1 MANSKKNN
9 SKRKALTAGILIAAV
24 LIAAFA
30 FYLWFF
36 MLKKPVMILKGSEV
50 TVEAG
55 KRFDEWSVVES
66 LENVSRDQVTIDR
79 SGLNTNIP
87 GDYEITYT
95 LVSVAGEQSL
105 PVHVIVKDTTP
116 PELELVSDTFATEPG
131 DTIDV
136 KETIARVS
144 DHSGVRCSFD
154 DGETEEVFTRTGD
167 YEMKV
172 RAVDGAGNV
181 TEKDVVFRITAPD
194 YEAPVILG
202 TQDMLVAVGD
212 PVDVMEGVSV
222 KDDYDPSPVL
232 KADVDHVDTDA
243 AGFVTINYTAEDS
256 SGKKVTETRTVTV
269 ADEVVDFNGN
279 RFGVF
284 WDLTGVEGQPYLVAV
299 NRARNTVTVYQ
310 QDGAGRYT
318 VPVHAFVCSTG
329 PETPLGYFTT
339 KERDAWHYLF
349 EDCWGQYATRI
360 HEHILFHSVPYNTQD
375 PSDLEYEEYNLLG
388 TSASL
393 GCVRLCVAD
402 VKWIYDNCPTGFPCV
417 IYDDPVTSGPLGKP
431 ASIRIDTEDERRG
444 WDPTDP
450 DPNNPWLAA

>member
-9 SKRKALTAGILIAAV
+9 SKRKALTAGVLIAAV

-154 DGETEEVFTRTGD
+154 DGETEKVFTRTGD

-172 RAVDGAGNV
+172 RAEDGAGNI

-202 TQDMLVAVGD
+202 TQDMLVA
-212 PVDVMEGVSV
+212 
-222 KDDYDPSPVL
+222 
-232 KADVDHVDTDA
+232 
-243 AGFVTINYTAEDS
+243 
-256 SGKKVTETRTVTV
+256 
-269 ADEVVDFNGN
+269 
-279 RFGVF
+279 
-284 WDLTGVEGQPYLVAV
+284 
-299 NRARNTVTVYQ
+299 
-310 QDGAGRYT
+310 
-318 VPVHAFVCSTG
+318 
-329 PETPLGYFTT
+329 
-339 KERDAWHYLF
+339 
-349 EDCWGQYATRI
+349 
-360 HEHILFHSVPYNTQD
+360 
-375 PSDLEYEEYNLLG
+375 
-388 TSASL
+388 
-393 GCVRLCVAD
+393 
-402 VKWIYDNCPTGFPCV
+402 
-417 IYDDPVTSGPLGKP
+417 
-431 ASIRIDTEDERRG
+431 
-444 WDPTDP
+444 
-450 DPNNPWLAA
+450 